1 MDVRKLQL
9 LRELSERGTIGAV
22 ADAMHVTPSAVSQQ
36 LKSLEREVGY
46 TLLAPAGRGVELTV
60 AGRALAQTAT
70 EIAVAIERAEAR
82 WYEFIERPSG
92 EVRVLTFQTGG
103 EMLLPGLLDRMAETP
118 EVELVVSD
126 VIGDVSEY
134 GDLTA
139 DHDIVL
145 ADAVTTDSSWHER
158 GLQVVPLMVE
168 PLDVALPEDHP
179 LAGRASLSPQDVAG
193 ETWIGVPRGY
203 PYDAVLQQVVA
214 ATGEP
219 VRIAQRIAENG
230 IVEALVAGGH
240 GIAIL
245 PRFTTREHE
254 NGLVTRPLTGIRAR
268 RDISALLRPDRFERP
283 SVRLVVEALRSEA
296 RQVAAAHDAPTRPR

>member
-9 LRELSERGTIGAV
+9 LRELAERGTIGAV
-22 ADAMHVTPSAVSQQ
+22 ADAVNVTPSAVSQQ
-36 LKSLEREVGY
+36 LKSLEKEAGY
-46 TLLAPAGRGVELTV
+46 RLIAPAGRGVELTV

-70 EIAVAIERAEAR
+70 EIAVAIEKAEGQWR
-82 WYEFIERPSG
+82 EFMEQPSG
-92 EVRVLTFQTGG
+92 EVRVLTFQTAG
-103 EMLLPGLLDRMAETP
+103 EMLLPGLLDRMAEAP

-126 VIGDVSEY
+126 VIGNVIDY
-134 GDLTA
+134 ADLTP

-145 ADAVTTDSSWHER
+145 ADTVATSSTWHER

-168 PLDVALPEDHP
+168 PLDVALPEDHR
-179 LAGRASLSPQDVAG
+179 LAKKASLSPKDVAG
-193 ETWIGVPRGY
+193 ETWIGAPHDF
-203 PYDAVLQQVVA
+203 PYDGVLKQVVA

-219 VRIAQRIAENG
+219 VRVAQRISENG
-230 IVEALVAGGH
+230 IVEALVAAGH

-254 NGLVTRPLTGIRAR
+254 NGLVTRPLVGIRAR

-283 SVRLVVEALRSEA
+283 SVRLVVQALRDEA
-296 RQVAAAHDAPTRPR
+296 RKVADAHGAR